1 MAQQDKEDELSKD
14 MRTLT
19 LQQTEYI
26 YKHINF
32 ERRRKLEQGL
42 DEEIRIKNEKA
53 RQEKKENF
61 EGPTTLNEL

>member
-19 LQQTEYI
+19 LQQNEYI

-42 DEEIRIKNEKA
+42 DEEIRTKHEKA

>member
-19 LQQTEYI
+19 LYQNEYI

-42 DEEIRIKNEKA
+42 DEEIRTKNEKA

>member
-1 MAQQDKEDELSKD
+1 MAQVKEDELSKD

-19 LQQTEYI
+19 LYQNEYI